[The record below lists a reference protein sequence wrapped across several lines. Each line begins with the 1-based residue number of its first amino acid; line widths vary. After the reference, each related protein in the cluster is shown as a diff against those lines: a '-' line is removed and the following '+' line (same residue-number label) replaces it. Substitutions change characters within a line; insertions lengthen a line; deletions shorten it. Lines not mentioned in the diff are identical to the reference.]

1 MPMPDLAAVVVIDEH
16 DERFKEER
24 TPAWHAREVA
34 LERAR
39 RAGVPAV

>member
-1 MPMPDLAAVVVIDEH
+1 MPDLAAVVVIDEH

-34 LERAR
+34 SNGRVGR
-39 RAGVPAV
+39 VCPR